1 MMTLA
6 DKLKSLREAKKLSVA
21 DLADQS
27 GVSKPYIWQIE
38 DGRRKNPTGEVLR
51 KLASAL
57 GTTVP
62 ELMGAPAGITED
74 TLADMPSA
82 LREFVKRRGK
92 ACGLQTEDVEM
103 LKHIHYRG
111 KRPKASEDYE
121 LIFLFLKRILG

>member
-1 MMTLA
+1 MTLA
-6 DKLKSLREAKKLSVA
+6 EKLKSLREEKKLSVA
-21 DLADQS
+21 DLATQS

-38 DGRRKNPTGEVLR
+38 DERRKNPTGEVLR

-74 TLADMPSA
+74 ALADMPSA
-82 LREFVKRRGK
+82 LRKFVKRRGK
-92 ACGLQTEDVEM
+92 ICGLQPEDVEM

-111 KRPKASEDYE
+111 KRPQTAEDYE
-121 LIFLFLKRILG
+121 LVFTFLRRLLR

>member
-1 MMTLA
+1 MTLA
-6 DKLKSLREAKKLSVA
+6 EKLKSLREEKDLSVA
-21 DLADQS
+21 DLAEQS
-27 GVSKPYIWQIE
+27 DVSKPYIWQIE

-62 ELMGAPAGITED
+62 ELMGAPAGIPED
-74 TLADMPSA
+74 ALRDLPQS
-82 LREFVKRRGK
+82 LREFTKKRGK
-92 ACGLQTEDVEM
+92 ACGLRQEDVEM

-111 KRPKASEDYE
+111 KRPKASEDWE

>member
-1 MMTLA
+1 MSLA
-6 DKLKSLREAKKLSVA
+6 EKLKSLREEKKLSVA
-21 DLADQS
+21 ELAGQS

-74 TLADMPSA
+74 ALADTPDA

-92 ACGLQTEDVEM
+92 ACDVRLEDVEM
-103 LKHIHYRG
+103 LKLIHYRG
-111 KRPKASEDYE
+111 KRPETPGDYE
-121 LIFLFLKRILG
+121 LIFAFLRRLMQ

>member
-1 MMTLA
+1 MTLA
-6 DKLKSLREAKKLSVA
+6 EKLKSLREEKKLSVA
-21 DLADQS
+21 ELAEQS

-62 ELMGAPAGITED
+62 ELMGAPAGIRED
-74 TLADMPSA
+74 ALADMPSA

-92 ACGLQTEDVEM
+92 ACDVRPEDVEM
-103 LKHIHYRG
+103 LKLIHYRG
-111 KRPKASEDYE
+111 KRPKASADWE
-121 LIFLFLKRILG
+121 LIFLFLRRILG